1 MTYKV
6 YFGEYDELAYV
17 HTFKI
22 HLLDHVLLL
31 LVKANTRILKK
42 VDRNNNWILK
52 VHIPVLYICFK
63 TLHCFAYCSY
73 LLFMNLVFFYW
84 KMLCSILN
92 ADCLLVFAL
101 FFRAKVWNP
110 LRKVC
115 FLYPFKMAKTNVL
128 TTQHKTMKNNLSISQ
143 SISTQTFTLSII
155 QKLMNWKRS
164 RFFLYQTTWPSFT
177 Q

>member
-1 MTYKV
+1 M
-6 YFGEYDELAYV
+6 

-52 VHIPVLYICFK
+52 VLIPVLYTSVLKLYIPLLIVHIYYSWICF
-63 TLHCFAYCSY
+63 F
-73 LLFMNLVFFYW
+73 NW

-101 FFRAKVWNP
+101 FFRVKVWHP

-128 TTQHKTMKNNLSISQ
+128 TTQRKTMKNNLSISQ
-143 SISTQTFTLSII
+143 SIWFNTDFYFVNYPEVNELEA
-155 QKLMNWKRS
+155 
-164 RFFLYQTTWPSFT
+164 
-177 Q
+177 

>member
-52 VHIPVLYICFK
+52 VLIPVLYTSVLKLYIPLLIVHIYYSWICF
-63 TLHCFAYCSY
+63 F
-73 LLFMNLVFFYW
+73 NW

-110 LRKVC
+110 LHKVC

-128 TTQHKTMKNNLSISQ
+128 TTQRKTMKNNLSISQ
-143 SISTQTFTLSII
+143 SIWFNTDFYFVNYPEVNELEA
-155 QKLMNWKRS
+155 
-164 RFFLYQTTWPSFT
+164 
-177 Q
+177 